1 MKKTQENEINQHL
14 HTNDRGDSV
23 DELARLESANSFI
36 AEKEIGQQRE
46 NY

>member
-14 HTNDRGDSV
+14 HTKDRGDSV

-36 AEKEIGQQRE
+36 AEKEIGQQRD
-46 NY
+46 NS

>member
-1 MKKTQENEINQHL
+1 MKKTQEQETTPHL
-14 HTNDRGDSV
+14 HPTDRGDSV

-46 NY
+46 NS